1 MKLKE
6 ALDTY
11 MFDNVGQFGG
21 IAESLGYKTEYRDGY
36 FRFRKDGEEFSMSVG
51 EIREKARAKEDE
63 TLREQSKERVANIFD
78 KERANDPR
86 YVAELEKEGISIKR
100 WENLKENNKDGF
112 TVIDHRLKV
121 CYTGQAL
128 YEYAY
133 RQGNILDGKGTK
145 LEKGI
150 MSDLMEINDKPGK
163 LRFSDNGISLFYRKE
178 ALVIPDKV
186 LGKKLSKKEKEQ
198 LLAGNVVPINAK
210 KKDVLLQVD
219 RDLNSV
225 IVRTNHEIKIPDV
238 IGKTNEYEGYKLTKA
253 DKFLLA
259 NGHTL
264 ESKLLHSPDGYF
276 IADIRLT
283 DDMKGVMILNIQ
295 SITPTKAQELIKAMT
310 PKLEAHAVSL
320 ETKENREHG
329 EQRNMDLEFKEAV
342 GKQDFE
348 KIEKL
353 KEEGYKPSEEFIK
366 GIGKEHGLDERQTQ
380 EVIQLF
386 GTRPEEQAG
395 RKKQAERLL
404 EAAQTSNFHV
414 IQEIQKDGY
423 QLSQQDLTRMRE
435 AGVQSNTLIAVQK
448 IFGMEGQNK
457 TLGDVKLAST
467 PKPDNSKEIA
477 RPIAS
482 TINRAFNDL

>member
-51 EIREKARAKEDE
+51 EIREKARVKEDE

-133 RQGNILDGKGTK
+133 QQGNILDGKGTK
-145 LEKGI
+145 LEKGV
-150 MSDLMEINDKPGK
+150 MSDLMEINGKPGK

-264 ESKLLHSPDGYF
+264 ENRLLHSPDGYF

-366 GIGKEHGLDERQTQ
+366 GIGKEHGLDERQSNCSA
-380 EVIQLF
+380 
-386 GTRPEEQAG
+386 PD
-395 RKKQAERLL
+395 RK
-404 EAAQTSNFHV
+404 N
-414 IQEIQKDGY
+414 
-423 QLSQQDLTRMRE
+423 
-435 AGVQSNTLIAVQK
+435 
-448 IFGMEGQNK
+448 
-457 TLGDVKLAST
+457 
-467 PKPDNSKEIA
+467 KPDAKNRQNACWKLRRQVTSMSFK
-477 RPIAS
+477 RYRRMG
-482 TINRAFNDL
+482 INLANKISPGCVKPVCKATR

>member
-1 MKLKE
+1 M
-6 ALDTY
+6 
-11 MFDNVGQFGG
+11 
-21 IAESLGYKTEYRDGY
+21 
-36 FRFRKDGEEFSMSVG
+36 
-51 EIREKARAKEDE
+51 
-63 TLREQSKERVANIFD
+63 
-78 KERANDPR
+78 
-86 YVAELEKEGISIKR
+86 
-100 WENLKENNKDGF
+100 
-112 TVIDHRLKV
+112 
-121 CYTGQAL
+121 
-128 YEYAY
+128 
-133 RQGNILDGKGTK
+133 
-145 LEKGI
+145 
-150 MSDLMEINDKPGK
+150 
-163 LRFSDNGISLFYRKE
+163 
-178 ALVIPDKV
+178 
-186 LGKKLSKKEKEQ
+186 
-198 LLAGNVVPINAK
+198 
-210 KKDVLLQVD
+210 QVD

-264 ESKLLHSPDGYF
+264 ENRLLHSPDGYF

-395 RKKQAERLL
+395 REKQAERLL
-404 EAAQTSNFHV
+404 EATQTSNFHV

-435 AGVQSNTLIAVQK
+435 AGVAKQHADSRAE

-482 TINRAFNDL
+482 TINRAFNDLYFKFKQYGLR

>member
-21 IAESLGYKTEYRDGY
+21 IAESLGYQTEYRDGY
-36 FRFRKDGEEFSMSVG
+36 FRFRKDGEELSMSVS
-51 EIREKARAKEDE
+51 EIREKAGEKHDE
-63 TLREQSKERVANIFD
+63 SLRDRSKERVSGLFD
-78 KERANDPR
+78 KERANDPS

-100 WENLKENNKDGF
+100 WENLKGHDKDGF

-121 CYTGQAL
+121 CYTGQSL

-133 RQGNILDGKGTK
+133 RQGNILDGKGTR

-150 MSDLMEINDKPGK
+150 MSDLMEIHGKPGK
-163 LRFSDNGISLFYRKE
+163 LRFNDDGISVFYRKE
-178 ALVIPDKV
+178 TLVIPDKV
-186 LGKKLSKKEKEQ
+186 LGKKLGKKEKER
-198 LLAGNVVPINAK
+198 LLAGDIVSLNVNR
-210 KKDVLLQVD
+210 KDILLQVD

-225 IVRTNHEIKIPDV
+225 IVRTNHEIKIPDI
-238 IGKTNEYEGYKLTKA
+238 IGQTDEYGGYKLTKA
-253 DKFLLA
+253 DKYLLA

-264 ESKLLHSPDGYF
+264 ENKLLHSPEGYF

-283 DDMKGVMILNIQ
+283 DDKKGIMIQNIQ
-295 SITPTKAQELIKAMT
+295 SITPGKAQELIKAMT
-310 PKLEAHAVSL
+310 PKLKAHDVCK
-320 ETKENREHG
+320 ETRESQGH
-329 EQRNMDLEFKEAV
+329 EERRDMDLEFKEAV

-395 RKKQAERLL
+395 RERQAERLL

-414 IQEIQKDGY
+414 IQEIQEEGY
-423 QLSQQDLTRMRE
+423 QLTQQDLTRMRE

>member
-133 RQGNILDGKGTK
+133 QQGNILDGKGTK
-145 LEKGI
+145 LEKGV
-150 MSDLMEINDKPGK
+150 MSDLMEINGKPGK

-264 ESKLLHSPDGYF
+264 ENRLLHSPDGYF

-329 EQRNMDLEFKEAV
+329 EQRNMDLEF
-342 GKQDFE
+342 
-348 KIEKL
+348 
-353 KEEGYKPSEEFIK
+353 EEFIK

-404 EAAQTSNFHV
+404 EATQTSNFHV

>member
-1 MKLKE
+1 MK
-6 ALDTY
+6 
-11 MFDNVGQFGG
+11 
-21 IAESLGYKTEYRDGY
+21 
-36 FRFRKDGEEFSMSVG
+36 
-51 EIREKARAKEDE
+51 
-63 TLREQSKERVANIFD
+63 SKR
-78 KERANDPR
+78 
-86 YVAELEKEGISIKR
+86 
-100 WENLKENNKDGF
+100 
-112 TVIDHRLKV
+112 
-121 CYTGQAL
+121 
-128 YEYAY
+128 
-133 RQGNILDGKGTK
+133 
-145 LEKGI
+145 
-150 MSDLMEINDKPGK
+150 
-163 LRFSDNGISLFYRKE
+163 
-178 ALVIPDKV
+178 
-186 LGKKLSKKEKEQ
+186 
-198 LLAGNVVPINAK
+198 
-210 KKDVLLQVD
+210 
-219 RDLNSV
+219 
-225 IVRTNHEIKIPDV
+225 
-238 IGKTNEYEGYKLTKA
+238 
-253 DKFLLA
+253 
-259 NGHTL
+259 
-264 ESKLLHSPDGYF
+264 
-276 IADIRLT
+276 
-283 DDMKGVMILNIQ
+283 
-295 SITPTKAQELIKAMT
+295 QELIKAMT

-386 GTRPEEQAG
+386 GTRPEEQA
-395 RKKQAERLL
+395 RREKQAERLL

-423 QLSQQDLTRMRE
+423 QLSQQDLTRM
-435 AGVQSNTLIAVQK
+435 QSNTLIAVQK